1 MPSPTYSILETV
13 AFSLYLNIRFCCYSS
28 MAVPKN
34 TFLCIVTLTC
44 LLLKGSYETT
54 KKYKQN
60 QLWHANVVGHERID
74 IDNVRADDFLTSITF
89 WEQNVELH
97 PVAGCVAVVVGEAAF
112 VLSKPVDDTPI
123 ELSLKVYASQVCV

>member
-1 MPSPTYSILETV
+1 
-13 AFSLYLNIRFCCYSS
+13 

-34 TFLCIVTLTC
+34 TFLCTVTLTC
-44 LLLKGSYETT
+44 LLLKGGYETT

-89 WEQNVELH
+89 WERNVELH
-97 PVAGCVAVVVGEAAF
+97 LVAGCVAVVVGKAAF

-123 ELSLKVYASQVCV
+123 ELSLKVRASQVCMYVATLTISMISN